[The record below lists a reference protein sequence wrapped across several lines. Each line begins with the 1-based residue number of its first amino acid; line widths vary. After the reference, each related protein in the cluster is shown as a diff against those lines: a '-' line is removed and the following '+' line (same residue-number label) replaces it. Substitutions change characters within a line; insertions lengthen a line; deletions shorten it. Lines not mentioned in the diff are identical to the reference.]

1 MKMIKLCLLCL
12 LGILTGT
19 VRLAAQ
25 DVIPPQL
32 TPAGH
37 AAQSHAAPP
46 ARVCRVACCG
56 RGGQLDAGLF
66 PERGAGHAGERRSAG
81 PFLRQ
86 AVSRH

>member
-32 TPAGH
+32 TPQDTLRNPMLHLQHG
-37 AAQSHAAPP
+37 
-46 ARVCRVACCG
+46 
-56 RGGQLDAGLF
+56 
-66 PERGAGHAGERRSAG
+66 SA
-81 PFLRQ
+81 
-86 AVSRH
+86 V

>member
-32 TPAGH
+32 TPQDTLRNPMLH
-37 AAQSHAAPP
+37 LHIPFLILY
-46 ARVCRVACCG
+46 C
-56 RGGQLDAGLF
+56 LF
-66 PERGAGHAGERRSAG
+66 PSA
-81 PFLRQ
+81 
-86 AVSRH
+86 STM